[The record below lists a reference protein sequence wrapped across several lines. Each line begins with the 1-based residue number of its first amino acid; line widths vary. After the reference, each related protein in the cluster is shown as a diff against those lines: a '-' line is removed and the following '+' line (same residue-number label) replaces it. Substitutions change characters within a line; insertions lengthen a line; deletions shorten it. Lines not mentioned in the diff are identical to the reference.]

1 MFLGWSRNSVGCLV
15 TNTNRVCTSFLKEY
29 DRYNTRTRATT
40 IHKKRQAMTTTS
52 TSTTSLLSV
61 SMSSKMF
68 EKKKKN
74 NNNITRMRKRRS
86 VVKCSAGTSASS
98 SSQLFDGTS
107 LFTIYSGAFSGF
119 FRFSFSVQFFL
130 CARLRCL
137 YRIPFFKEKNGMDIV
152 VLFLFIITRHTSY
165 LSLT

>member
-1 MFLGWSRNSVGCLV
+1 M
-15 TNTNRVCTSFLKEY
+15 TS
-29 DRYNTRTRATT
+29 
-40 IHKKRQAMTTTS
+40 TS

-68 EKKKKN
+68 EKKN

-119 FRFSFSVQFFL
+119 TLS
-130 CARLRCL
+130 
-137 YRIPFFKEKNGMDIV
+137 
-152 VLFLFIITRHTSY
+152 VLFLCLILSLCALALFVPHSFLQKKKVEWISLCCFCLSSYVIRHTCHSRNICIHH
-165 LSLT
+165 LPI